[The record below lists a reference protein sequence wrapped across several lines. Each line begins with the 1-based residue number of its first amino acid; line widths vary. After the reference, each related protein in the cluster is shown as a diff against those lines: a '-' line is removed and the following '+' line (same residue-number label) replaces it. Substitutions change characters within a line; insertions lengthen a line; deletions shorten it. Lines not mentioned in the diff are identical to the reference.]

1 MLSQMVG
8 SPFLYWNNSPV
19 CVCVCVCVCL
29 RGGVGG
35 WVCAPHKLELGDLNE
50 KHLRKSHKCCT

>member
-19 CVCVCVCVCL
+19 CVCGCVCVCVFVL
-29 RGGVGG
+29 GGLVGG
-35 WVCAPHKLELGDLNE
+35 CVPLIN
-50 KHLRKSHKCCT
+50 